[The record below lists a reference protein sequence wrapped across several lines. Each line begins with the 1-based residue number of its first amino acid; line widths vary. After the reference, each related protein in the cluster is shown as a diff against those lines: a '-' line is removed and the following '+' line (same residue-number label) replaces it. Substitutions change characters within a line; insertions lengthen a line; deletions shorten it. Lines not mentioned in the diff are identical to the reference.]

1 MTDRRAETVKL
12 KETIDAHHH
21 LWRYTP
27 EEYDWI
33 DDSMPAL
40 RRDFLA
46 ADLIRELALAEV
58 DGTVVVQ
65 ARQTLKETRWLL
77 DQAEYCEAIRGVV
90 GWAPIAGEEF
100 PEVMEEFE
108 DRPKLKGL
116 RHVIQGERDEN
127 YILREDFNSGIRCLL
142 GSELVYDILILARHV
157 PQTIEFVD
165 AHPEQVFVLD
175 HAAKPMIHAGTL
187 EPWAAQ
193 MMELGR
199 RENVWCKLSGLVT
212 EADWASWDDA
222 ALRPFM
228 DVAVQA
234 FGPSRLMV
242 GSDWPVCLVASEYGR
257 WFDTLRRYFAEYS
270 EVERNA
276 VFGGNAMRVY
286 GL

>member
-65 ARQTLKETRWLL
+65 ARQTLEETRWLL